1 MRQIVNHQPHRF
13 VYTCQLSKVQSFRMG
28 NVIGNSSQLEK
39 DVETEEWLR
48 DLEDNLT
55 LDFSRKVTHGQFL
68 KVSNTS
74 C

>member
-1 MRQIVNHQPHRF
+1 
-13 VYTCQLSKVQSFRMG
+13 MG

-55 LDFSRKVTHGQFL
+55 LDFSRKVTHSQFL
-68 KVSNTS
+68 KVSIHLLLKVTGITILRFTDIREIMVQYFL